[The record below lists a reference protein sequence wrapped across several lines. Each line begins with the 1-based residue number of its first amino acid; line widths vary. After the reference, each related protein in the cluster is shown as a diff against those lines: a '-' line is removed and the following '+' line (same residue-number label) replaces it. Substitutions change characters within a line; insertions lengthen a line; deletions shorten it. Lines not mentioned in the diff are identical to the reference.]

1 MLAVSVCLNAVCF
14 LWVSCLDG
22 LMQCVCIGLP
32 LQLTHLSAGLGFCV
46 VYAPFRSPRL
56 WLVGTDS
63 SVLPTTGPQCL
74 QLPPTA
80 GDVREVASGM
90 AHGAV
95 LATSGEGASQ
105 VVTISN

>member
-1 MLAVSVCLNAVCF
+1 MHAVCVH
-14 LWVSCLDG
+14 WS
-22 LMQCVCIGLP
+22 P

-46 VYAPFRSPRL
+46 VYAPFRSSRL

-63 SVLPTTGPQCL
+63 SVLPTTGL
-74 QLPPTA
+74 QLPPAA